1 MWDNL
6 KWKSANCQLTGSL
19 TVLQKNQNFYQYC
32 FMTLTCILCSPTV
45 HPLNFYRSVFWKMKG
60 SKHCSFTFNQI
71 FTSIDISSC
80 RKPNFCWQLTISQN
94 FSKRGNFL
102 IKWPTMSQHCGSRF
116 RENLNFVC
124 VQGRDVMHLCSIHS
138 IEK

>member
-1 MWDNL
+1 MKIGKLPVNWQFNGFTE
-6 KWKSANCQLTGSL
+6 KSEFLSIL
-19 TVLQKNQNFYQYC
+19 FYDIDMYTVFSYC
-32 FMTLTCILCSPTV
+32 T